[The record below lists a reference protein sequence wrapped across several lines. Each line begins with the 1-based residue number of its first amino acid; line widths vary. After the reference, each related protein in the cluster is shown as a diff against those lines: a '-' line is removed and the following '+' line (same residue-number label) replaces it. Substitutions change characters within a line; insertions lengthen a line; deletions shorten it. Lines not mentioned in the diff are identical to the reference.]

1 MSFAKLAPPKDFT
14 VSFKNINRLSTN
26 IQTFNKNIE
35 MKAKINSLS
44 GTAFNFAVDI
54 RDNLVPKLKS
64 IGLDLAACINIA
76 EKEIK
81 TFGENMV
88 KICEAL
94 KVPNVD
100 VNELKG
106 ALKTALAQSQLVQK
120 IINEGITPD
129 LDLYERKLNGLISEL
144 SSEKLAIKD
153 NDGVLKRH
161 RNEILQKIK
170 ARTHTVSGVVET
182 IWDAITFQLQDKLE
196 KDERDLAQIQLQFN
210 ANSIAIG
217 AASSMIG
224 TLTSFD
230 AEMDS
235 QSRYWVVFSTLLHAL
250 DTDIQ
255 ELLNAHDNDIE
266 SLYIELVESDWTAI
280 KNAK

>member
-94 KVPNVD
+94 KVSNVD

>member
-94 KVPNVD
+94 KVSNVD

-129 LDLYERKLNGLISEL
+129 LDLYEQKLNGLISEL

-250 DTDIQ
+250 DTDIK
-255 ELLNAHDNDIE
+255 ELLNTHDNDIE